1 MNEMRPAELAG
12 SQLGSP
18 GDEESMEEKRTCC
31 VSFGACLCF
40 PSLWKKGIYLLS
52 SVPRV
57 GSLLQPGHSVTHT
70 CTRAHKH
77 ADVCTLFL
85 PRYIIISSSLHR
97 LSGALDLRG
106 ERRRADGRL
115 IMSGGQ
121 FTRLHW
127 KKYNYMHTIQCSS
140 AVFRPQNNLKL
151 CFHAGLKA
159 KRQTCA
165 CVSTNVLTSKLQ
177 LYEMH
182 TMFPLG
188 LFVLS
193 WVVLFFLP
201 MRPSSIS
208 HFLFFLNFLFISPSF
223 IIGSV
228 VFHCRPWPWL

>member
-1 MNEMRPAELAG
+1 MTGELGSNRVSTCWETADRLAVRYYCHVKRTVKKMNEMRPAELAG

-85 PRYIIISSSLHR
+85 PRYIIISSSLYR

-115 IMSGGQ
+115 ITSGGQ
-121 FTRLHW
+121 FTRLH
-127 KKYNYMHTIQCSS
+127 
-140 AVFRPQNNLKL
+140 
-151 CFHAGLKA
+151 
-159 KRQTCA
+159 
-165 CVSTNVLTSKLQ
+165 
-177 LYEMH
+177 
-182 TMFPLG
+182 
-188 LFVLS
+188 
-193 WVVLFFLP
+193 
-201 MRPSSIS
+201 
-208 HFLFFLNFLFISPSF
+208 
-223 IIGSV
+223 
-228 VFHCRPWPWL
+228 